1 MTRRKE
7 AAEYKIKGL
16 LQKHA
21 AALFCTLELLVFA
34 QRGDAVVTL
43 QFVDEDALQINGVL
57 AEEEADG
64 ALLLVFGGFREIR

>member
-7 AAEYKIKGL
+7 AAEYKRKGL
-16 LQKHA
+16 LQNHA
-21 AALFCTLELLVFA
+21 TALFCTVELLVFA

-57 AEEEADG
+57 AEEEADS

>member
-7 AAEYKIKGL
+7 PVECKREGAVAKPCNSP
-16 LQKHA
+16 
-21 AALFCTLELLVFA
+21 FCTVEFLVFA
-34 QRGDAVVTL
+34 QRRDVVVTL

>member
-21 AALFCTLELLVFA
+21 AALLYCRISCFR
-34 QRGDAVVTL
+34 QRRDAVVTL

-64 ALLLVFGGFREIR
+64 ALLLVFGGFREVS